1 MANAN
6 RGRGVVSS
14 QRIANDIDRHVGARL
29 RERRCMLGL
38 TQEEMAALI
47 GVTYPQLCKYERA
60 INRVSSGRLH
70 EIAMAMDVD
79 VTYFFQDMDHLESYG
94 LIGSPS
100 LHPDAIEL
108 SQHFLDMPH
117 GHRKAL
123 RVIARALAGVRS
135 GGEDSPLELI
145 PPAVLAEVA

>member
-1 MANAN
+1 
-6 RGRGVVSS
+6 
-14 QRIANDIDRHVGARL
+14 
-29 RERRCMLGL
+29 MLGL

-79 VTYFFQDMDHLESYG
+79 VTYFFQDVEHLEPNG

-100 LHPDAIEL
+100 LHPDLIEL
-108 SQHFLDMPH
+108 SQHFLDMPPATGRH
-117 GHRKAL
+117 SASSP
-123 RVIARALAGVRS
+123 ARWPVSVVVERTARS
-135 GGEDSPLELI
+135 S
-145 PPAVLAEVA
+145 